1 MDWLRKILL
10 ALGLAAA
17 LGIVLLDWE
26 LVWHL
31 ERFAHDARRIQDL
44 QVLSLLLFG
53 LAGLCSL
60 LFLLAPGLG
69 MQVMSRQTDRVI
81 ASIQDQLRAT
91 IAELREAKTNIE
103 YALRDHAKPQYS
115 AGATSGINGREYLQL
130 AGRIR
135 YMNTEMAQ
143 VYRALGVLSSSSD
156 SETARA
162 HFNQALALAADSR
175 VTATIHY
182 AFASVLARHGEFS
195 EAANELEHAFSQSDP
210 QIEELLA
217 KDIEEGGD
225 LYQFASTPPFDV
237 VVDKLLMSVSVG
249 A

>member
-1 MDWLRKILL
+1 MG
-10 ALGLAAA
+10 LGLAAA

-31 ERFAHDARRIQDL
+31 EQFAHDARRIEDL

-69 MQVMSRQTDRVI
+69 LQVMSRQTDRVI
-81 ASIQDQLRAT
+81 ASIQDQLGAT
-91 IAELREAKTNIE
+91 IAELREVKTNLE
-103 YALRDHAKPQYS
+103 YALRDHSNPPFSPAVPV
-115 AGATSGINGREYLQL
+115 GVNGREYLQL

-143 VYRALGVLSSSSD
+143 VYRALGVLFSSSD
-156 SETARA
+156 AQTARA
-162 HFNQALALAADSR
+162 HFNQALALASDSR

-182 AFASVLARHGEFS
+182 AFACVLARHREFS
-195 EAANELEHAFSQSDP
+195 EAARELDQAFTESDP

-217 KDIEEGGD
+217 KDIEEGGE
-225 LYQFASTPPFDV
+225 LYSFANTPPFDA
-237 VVDKLLMSVSVG
+237 VVDRLLMSVSVG